1 VVNCEWSIFC
11 SRAIRCRDRSR
22 HPVHFEKHILA
33 HDLAGGYQAIACDVY
48 ADGKLELIALAS
60 NMSDLVW
67 VENPAWER
75 HVLARHLRRMI
86 SLACWSRTPYAPPI
100 YRRRL

>member
-1 VVNCEWSIFC
+1 VNG
-11 SRAIRCRDRSR
+11 RSSVLALFAAATAAAT
-22 HPVHFEKHILA
+22 PCILRNTSWP
-33 HDLAGGYQAIACDVY
+33 HDLASGYQAIACDVY